1 MQLDLVERAQ
11 ARDRDAFEMLVE
23 QHLGDVHRIA
33 VAIAGPADAMDV
45 TQETFVVAWQQLP
58 SLRDP
63 QAFAGWLRRICVN
76 NARQRL
82 RRTRRR
88 VVASLDT
95 GDASRPLEVTDQ
107 RPDFRGAVEA
117 RAILEPAI
125 ERLNADQRALLALH
139 YTLGY
144 SIAEA
149 AGVLGIRVGTAK
161 SRLNAALSA
170 LRKAIGTPIVT
181 TEPETA
187 P

>member
-1 MQLDLVERAQ
+1 VGLAQ

-23 QHLGDVHRIA
+23 QQLGDVHRIA
-33 VAIAGPADAMDV
+33 VAIVGPADAMDV

-58 SLRDP
+58 RLRNPD
-63 QAFAGWLRRICVN
+63 AFAGWLRRICVN
-76 NARQRL
+76 HARQWL

-88 VVASLDT
+88 GVVASMDG
-95 GDASRPLEVTDQ
+95 GDAIRPMEVTDQ

-125 ERLNADQRALLALH
+125 GRLNPDQRALLALH

-144 SIAEA
+144 SIAETA
-149 AGVLGIRVGTAK
+149 EVLGIRVGTAK
-161 SRLNAALSA
+161 SRLNAGLTA
-170 LRKAIGTPIVT
+170 LRTSIGTPPVT
-181 TEPETA
+181 VEPEAA

>member
-1 MQLDLVERAQ
+1 VERAQ

-33 VAIAGPADAMDV
+33 AAIAGPADAMDI
-45 TQETFVVAWQQLP
+45 TQETFVVAWQRLP
-58 SLRDP
+58 SLRNP
-63 QAFAGWLRRICVN
+63 EAFAGWLRRICVN

-88 VVASLDT
+88 GVVASLDS
-95 GDASRPLEVTDQ
+95 GDPSRPIEVTDQ

-125 ERLNADQRALLALH
+125 ERLNADQQALLALH

-149 AGVLGIRVGTAK
+149 AEVLGIRVGTAK
-161 SRLNAALSA
+161 SRLNAGLNA
-170 LRKAIGTPIVT
+170 LRKSLGTPPVT
-181 TEPETA
+181 AETEAA

>member
-1 MQLDLVERAQ
+1 MELAK

-45 TQETFVVAWQQLP
+45 TQETFVSAWQQLP
-58 SLRDP
+58 RLRNP
-63 QAFAGWLRRICVN
+63 EVFAGWLRRICVN

-82 RRTRRR
+82 RRTQRRG

-95 GDASRPLEVTDQ
+95 GHAARSIEVVDQ

-117 RAILEPAI
+117 RALLEPAI
-125 ERLNADQRALLALH
+125 EQLNADQRALLALH

-144 SIAEA
+144 SIAETA
-149 AGVLGIRVGTAK
+149 EVLGIRVGTAK
-161 SRLNAALSA
+161 SRLNSGLNA
-170 LRKAIGTPIVT
+170 LRKSIGTPTVAA
-181 TEPETA
+181 ELEAA